1 MVQVSKRRSKAA
13 SDASTKRRDKDP
25 KRRTKRVAVITGYR
39 SCLEQDVALDLNKK
53 GVVYGYESAVFR
65 YVLPAQ
71 YHRYIPDFVLPNGIY
86 IEVKGRLTFYD
97 RRKYL
102 AVAESNPGIDLR
114 FLFQRP
120 GSRISKTS
128 ETTYSKWAEDN
139 GFLWAGGRAIPDE
152 WLT

>member
-1 MVQVSKRRSKAA
+1 MVQAKKRRSKAA
-13 SDASTKRRDKDP
+13 SDASTKRRDKNS
-25 KRRTKRVAVITGYR
+25 KRRTKRVAVGRYR
-39 SCLEQDVALDLNKK
+39 SGLEQDVALDLNKK
-53 GVVYGYESAVFR
+53 GIVYGYESVVFR
-65 YVLPAQ
+65 YTVPAQ
-71 YHRYIPDFVLPNGIY
+71 LHRYTPDFVLPNGIY
-86 IEVKGRLTFYD
+86 VEVKGRLTFYD

-114 FLFQRP
+114 FLFHRP
-120 GSRISKTS
+120 GNRISKVS